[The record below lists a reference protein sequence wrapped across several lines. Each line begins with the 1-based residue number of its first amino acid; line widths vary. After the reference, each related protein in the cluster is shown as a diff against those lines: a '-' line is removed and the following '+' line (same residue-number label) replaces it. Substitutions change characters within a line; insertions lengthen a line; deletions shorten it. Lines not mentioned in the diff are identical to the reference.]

1 MIATTATRWGD
12 AEIVVARTGLPRL
25 LMAVVLLAAGA
36 VPAAKAVP
44 AADVEQ
50 SLRDAIQPLL
60 AAHEGVVS
68 AAVRHLD
75 TGKGFASSAERPMPT
90 ASLIKVPVMVAAYA
104 AAREGRV
111 ALDEKVSF
119 AADDVVPGSAVI
131 DKLSPGATFTL
142 RDAIRMMIA
151 TSDNTATN
159 IVIGRIG
166 LPATNAV
173 LDRVGLPGIRLNS
186 YVFRRETSLDPER
199 SREFGLGNG
208 TAADFV
214 RLMGMIHGRDLE
226 RDGVVA
232 DGASAAML
240 DHLLACEDRGTAG
253 RDLPTGVKVAHKTGL
268 VSGVRTDAGV
278 ILGPAGPIAFCLLT
292 KDNRDRKAPNG
303 PADDLI
309 AKVARAALD
318 AFENTGP
325 EGRPVEPRAL
335 AAGASGK
342 LVEDLQ
348 RSLNARLAEGERLGV
363 DGEFGPA
370 TAAGVRS
377 FQKSAGL
384 PETGTVDAATWRALG
399 PVISGTETVPP
410 LPPVATADAI
420 DGPPVVTAAAWAV
433 VDADSGELLF
443 GHDED
448 VKRQQASVTK
458 LMTALLVLERAAADP
473 GFLAETVKVSAR
485 AGTETGSTAQLRPGD
500 RVSVGELLYGLMLPS
515 GNDAS
520 VALAEHVGGKL
531 AGEGDPL
538 ARFVAAMN
546 ARAAAL
552 GLRSTTYG
560 NPHGLTVEGCG
571 STAREVAAL
580 ARETMKHEVFREIVA
595 TRRRTATLE
604 NVDGYRREVVWNN
617 TNKLL
622 GIEGYEGIKT
632 GTTTPAGCC
641 LASCGRRGDRRLIVV
656 VLGSTST
663 ESRYADSR
671 NLFRYAWR
679 ALGVE

>member
-1 MIATTATRWGD
+1 MITTAVRCSGGRGCPIR
-12 AEIVVARTGLPRL
+12 AGLAVAML
-25 LMAVVLLAAGA
+25 LVPALAA
-36 VPAAKAVP
+36 
-44 AADVEQ
+44 AADVEET
-50 SLRDAIQPLL
+50 LRDALQPLL
-60 AAHEGVVS
+60 AAHEGVVT
-68 AAVRHLD
+68 AAVRHLE
-75 TGKGFASSAERPMPT
+75 TGKGFASAADRPMPL
-90 ASLIKVPVMVAAYA
+90 ASLVKVPVMVAAYA
-104 AAREGRV
+104 AAHEGRIT
-111 ALDEKVSF
+111 LDEQVTF

-159 IVIGRIG
+159 IVIRRIG
-166 LPATNAV
+166 LPATNEV
-173 LDRVGLPGIRLNS
+173 LDRIGLAGIRLNS
-186 YVFRRETSLDPER
+186 YVFRRETSLDAER

-208 TAADFV
+208 TAAELV
-214 RLMGMIHGRDLE
+214 RLMALVHGRNLE

-232 DGASAAML
+232 TGASAALL
-240 DHLLACEDRGTAG
+240 DHMLACEDRGTSA
-253 RDLPTGVKVAHKTGL
+253 RDMPPGVKVAHKTGL
-268 VSGVRTDAGV
+268 VSGVRTDAGL

-309 AKVARAALD
+309 AKFARAALD

-325 EGRPVEPRAL
+325 EGRPVEPRTL
-335 AAGASGK
+335 AAGAAGR
-342 LVEDLQ
+342 LVEELQ
-348 RSLNARLAEGERLGV
+348 RSLNARLPEGERLGV

-377 FQKSAGL
+377 FQRSAGL
-384 PETGTVDAATWRALG
+384 PETGAVDAATWRALG
-399 PVISGTETVPP
+399 PIASGTDAVAP
-410 LPPVATADAI
+410 LAPAAPADTPA
-420 DGPPVVTAAAWAV
+420 GPPVVTAAAWAV
-433 VDADSGELLF
+433 VDAESGDLLY
-443 GHDED
+443 GHEADT
-448 VKRQQASVTK
+448 KRQQASVTK
-458 LMTALLVLERAAADP
+458 LMTALLVLERAAADA
-473 GFLAETVKVSAR
+473 GLLAETVRVSAR

-500 RVSVGELLYGLMLPS
+500 RVSVGDLLFGLMLPS

-520 VALAEHVGGKL
+520 VALAEHVGARLDG
-531 AGEGDPL
+531 AGDPL
-538 ARFVAAMN
+538 VRFVAAMN

-571 STAREVAAL
+571 STAREIATL
-580 ARETMKHEVFREIVA
+580 ARETMKHQLFREIVA
-595 TRRRTATLE
+595 TRRRTATIE
-604 NVDGYRREVVWNN
+604 NIDGYRREVIWNN

-663 ESRYADSR
+663 EARYADSR

-679 ALGVE
+679 ELGVD